1 MSETNEEV
9 KVTKDE
15 KTGDTIMKKPTRYAR
30 TEPTAQEL
38 AAEEELKAR
47 EETSTEENT
56 QEVEPEGAEEQSF
69 KKRYGD
75 LRRHMQKTTE
85 DKDKEITKLK
95 EQLSAATK
103 KEIKLPKTDEEI
115 ESWAKEYP
123 DVAKIVETIAMKKAA
138 EQSKDIEERLNALSE
153 KERLTSRERAEMQL
167 LQIHPDFE
175 EIRDNPDFH
184 AWAEEQPDYIQSALY
199 ENEDDPRAAAR
210 AIDLYKADMGVSKKK
225 KTSKKDAAKAV
236 TTKGSTT
243 TPDSA
248 LSDADTILESDVA
261 KMSAIEYE
269 KNEDIIHKAIKSGKF
284 VYDVSGAARA

>member
-9 KVTKDE
+9 KVTRDE

-38 AAEEELKAR
+38 AAEEALKAR
-47 EETSTEENT
+47 EESSTEENT

-85 DKDKEITKLK
+85 DKDKEIKKLQ
-95 EQLSAATK
+95 EQLSLATK

-123 DVAKIVETIAMKKAA
+123 DVAKIVETIAIKKAA
-138 EQSKDIEERLNALSE
+138 EQNKDIEERLNALSE
-153 KERLTSRERAEMQL
+153 KERLTSRERAEMEL
-167 LQIHPDFE
+167 LQIHPDFV

-184 AWAEEQPDYIQSALY
+184 AWAEEQPEYIQAALY

-210 AIDLYKADMGVSKKK
+210 AIDLYKADMGVAKKK
-225 KTSKKDAAKAV
+225 KNSKKDAAKAV

-243 TPDSA
+243 TPNNT
-248 LSDADTILESDVA
+248 LSDADTVLESDVA

-269 KNEDIIHKAIKSGKF
+269 QNEETIRKAIQSGKF

>member
-38 AAEEELKAR
+38 AAEEALKAR
-47 EETSTEENT
+47 EETSPEENT

-85 DKDKEITKLK
+85 DRDKEITKLK

-138 EQSKDIEERLNALSE
+138 EQNKDIEERLNSLSE

-243 TPDSA
+243 APDSS
-248 LSDADTILESDVA
+248 LSDADSILESDVA
-261 KMSAIEYE
+261 KMSSVEFE
-269 KNEDIIHKAIKSGKF
+269 KNEEVIHKAIRNGKF
-284 VYDVSGAARA
+284 VYDISGAARA

>member
-47 EETSTEENT
+47 EETSPEENT

-115 ESWAKEYP
+115 ETWAKEYP

-138 EQSKDIEERLNALSE
+138 EQSKDIENRLNALSE

-184 AWAEEQPDYIQSALY
+184 AWAEEQPEYIQSALY
-199 ENEDDPRAAAR
+199 ENEDDPRAASR
-210 AIDLYKADMGVSKKK
+210 AIDLYKADIGVSKKK

-236 TTKGSTT
+236 TTKGSAT
-243 TPDSA
+243 TPVSA
-248 LSDADTILESDVA
+248 LSDADTVLESEVA

-269 KNEDIIHKAIKSGKF
+269 QNEETIRKAIQSGKF

>member
-38 AAEEELKAR
+38 AAEEALKAR
-47 EETSTEENT
+47 EETSPEENT

-85 DKDKEITKLK
+85 DKDKEIKKLQ
-95 EQLSAATK
+95 EQLSIATK

-115 ESWAKEYP
+115 ETWAKEYP
-123 DVAKIVETIAMKKAA
+123 DVAKIVETIAIKKAA
-138 EQSKDIEERLNALSE
+138 EQNKDIEERLNALSE
-153 KERLTSRERAEMQL
+153 KERLTSRERAEMEL
-167 LQIHPDFE
+167 LQIHPDFV

-184 AWAEEQPDYIQSALY
+184 AWAEEQPEYIQAALY
-199 ENEDDPRAAAR
+199 ENEDDPKAAAR

-248 LSDADTILESDVA
+248 LSDADTVLESEVA

-269 KNEDIIHKAIKSGKF
+269 QNEETIRKAIQSGKF

>member
-138 EQSKDIEERLNALSE
+138 EQSKDIEDRLNALSE

-175 EIRDNPDFH
+175 EIRNDPSFH
-184 AWAEEQPDYIQSALY
+184 DWAEEQPDYIQKALY
-199 ENEDDPRAAAR
+199 DNETDAKAAAR
-210 AIDLYKADMGVSKKK
+210 AIDLYKADKGIKKK
-225 KTSKKDAAKAV
+225 RKSSKSAAQNV
-236 TTKGSTT
+236 SVKGGSQ
-243 TPDSA
+243 P
-248 LSDADTILESDVA
+248 SDNASIGESIKESDVA
-261 KMSAIEYE
+261 KMTAQEYE
-269 KNEDIIHKAIKSGKF
+269 ANEESIANAIRSGSF
-284 VYDVSGAARA
+284 VYDISGAARQ

>member
-1 MSETNEEV
+1 L
-9 KVTKDE
+9 
-15 KTGDTIMKKPTRYAR
+15 KKPTRYAR

-38 AAEEELKAR
+38 AAEEALKAR
-47 EETSTEENT
+47 EESSTEENT

-85 DKDKEITKLK
+85 DKDKEIKKLQ
-95 EQLSAATK
+95 EQLSLATK

-123 DVAKIVETIAMKKAA
+123 DVAKIVETIAIKKAA
-138 EQSKDIEERLNALSE
+138 EQNKDIEERLNALSE
-153 KERLTSRERAEMQL
+153 KERLTSRERAEMEL
-167 LQIHPDFE
+167 LQIHPDFV

-236 TTKGSTT
+236 TTKGSAT

-269 KNEDIIHKAIKSGKF
+269 QNEETIRKAIQSGKF

>member
-38 AAEEELKAR
+38 AAEEALKAR
-47 EETSTEENT
+47 EETSPEENT

-85 DKDKEITKLK
+85 DKDKEIKKLQ
-95 EQLSAATK
+95 EQLSIATK

-115 ESWAKEYP
+115 ETWAKEYP
-123 DVAKIVETIAMKKAA
+123 DVAKIVETIAIKKAA
-138 EQSKDIEERLNALSE
+138 EQNKDIEERLNALSE
-153 KERLTSRERAEMQL
+153 KERLTSRERAEMEL
-167 LQIHPDFE
+167 LQIHPDFV

-184 AWAEEQPDYIQSALY
+184 AWAEEQPEYIQAALY

-248 LSDADTILESDVA
+248 LLEADTVLESEVA

-269 KNEDIIHKAIKSGKF
+269 QNEETIRKAIQAGKF

>member
-1 MSETNEEV
+1 
-9 KVTKDE
+9 
-15 KTGDTIMKKPTRYAR
+15 
-30 TEPTAQEL
+30 
-38 AAEEELKAR
+38 
-47 EETSTEENT
+47 
-56 QEVEPEGAEEQSF
+56 
-69 KKRYGD
+69 
-75 LRRHMQKTTE
+75 MQKTTE

-115 ESWAKEYP
+115 ETWAKEYP

-138 EQSKDIEERLNALSE
+138 EQSKDIEDRLNALSE
-153 KERLTSRERAEMQL
+153 KERLTSRERAEMKL

-184 AWAEEQPDYIQSALY
+184 AWAEEQPEYIQAALY
-199 ENEDDPRAAAR
+199 ENEDDHRAAAR
-210 AIDLYKADMGVSKKK
+210 AIDLYKADMGIAKKKK
-225 KTSKKDAAKAV
+225 KTSTKDAAKAV

-243 TPDSA
+243 TIDST